1 MKMKRLTDLRP
12 ISLREKPACVHM
24 AGSAPA
30 TPILVDA
37 PFDLIVLRCPNAER
51 DDVGLVSLTLDDCE

>member
-1 MKMKRLTDLRP
+1 M
-12 ISLREKPACVHM
+12 HM

-30 TPILVDA
+30 TPTLVDA
-37 PFDLIVLRCPNAER
+37 PFDPIVLRCLNAQR